1 MDLVM
6 SAKAQA
12 LRVPIPDELQGPL
25 FPPQGRWTY
34 EDYRRLPDDGR
45 RYEVLRGVLYVTAAP
60 NVLHQT
66 VLRNVV
72 RLLIRF
78 LDEKPLG
85 DFLFSPVDLILPAGL
100 SAPVQPDLVYSSRG
114 WREQMTSQFLEGVPD
129 LVLEVLSPS
138 TRRYDRRTKLEVY
151 ATAGVQEYWLAD
163 PSKRTFEVLVLRN
176 GSYEVLG
183 LFGAGGRA
191 RSEVLPGFEP
201 AVDQIFQI

>member
-1 MDLVM
+1 M
-6 SAKAQA
+6 SAKAQP
-12 LRVPIPDELQGPL
+12 LRVPIHDELQGPL

-60 NVLHQT
+60 NPLHQI

-78 LDEKPLG
+78 LDQKPLG
-85 DFLFSPVDLILPAGL
+85 DFFFSPLDLIFPGGL
-100 SAPVQPDLVYSSRG
+100 SAPVQPDLFYSTGG
-114 WREQMTSQFLEGVPD
+114 WKGQMTSQYLEGVPD

-138 TRRYDRRTKLEVY
+138 TRRYDRRTKLDVY
-151 ATAGVQEYWLAD
+151 AAAGVQEYWLAD
-163 PSKRTFEVLVLRN
+163 PSKRTLEVLVLRN
-176 GSYEVLG
+176 GSYEALG
-183 LFGAGGRA
+183 LFGPGGQV

-201 AVDQIFQI
+201 AVDQIFQV

>member
-1 MDLVM
+1 MGLVM
-6 SAKAQA
+6 SAKAQP

-34 EDYRRLPDDGR
+34 EDHRRLPDDGR

-60 NVLHQT
+60 NLLHQT

-85 DFLFSPVDLILPAGL
+85 DFLFAPVDLILPNGL
-100 SAPVQPDLVYSSRG
+100 SAPVQPDLVYSTRG
-114 WREQMTSQFLEGVPD
+114 WQEQMASQFLEGVPD

-138 TRRYDRRTKLEVY
+138 TRRYDRQTKLEVY
-151 ATAGVQEYWLAD
+151 AAAGVQEYWLAD
-163 PSKRTFEVLVLRN
+163 PMKRTFEVLVLRN

-183 LFGAGGRA
+183 LFGAAGRV
-191 RSEVLPGFEP
+191 RSEILPGFEP
-201 AVDQIFQI
+201 AVEQIFRV